1 MRKNRRGIKHVQ
13 VKINLRRNI
22 MSEEIK
28 HYITRYSADG
38 KHYVTSW
45 LQAGE
50 ECFSVL
56 TVEVE

>member
-1 MRKNRRGIKHVQ
+1 MQETITH
-13 VKINLRRNI
+13 
-22 MSEEIK
+22 
-28 HYITRYSADG
+28 HITRYTTDG

-50 ECFSVL
+50 ECFSVI